1 MRFLLEK
8 GYYKNSMSNNARKA
22 YENSIMPWSKWTKQ
36 AVISEIANQ
45 LGVDDEDI
53 TLLKP
58 YKEYLVY
65 SSWHHTSKNYNKTDF
80 WKVEFDPSEIIVS
93 SEAQDQ
99 INKEKI
105 KHLISKSED
114 NIKVLQSLGN
124 EYIVKPTDNS
134 YIIEFKDKHPYLQ
147 NKFELLS
154 SMLTKEQAIER
165 ALKARQKEIN
175 EWIDIEQK
183 LIQKYKMQS
192 ITF

>member
-1 MRFLLEK
+1 MRFLLED

-65 SSWHHTSKNYNKTDF
+65 SSWHHTSKNYNKT
-80 WKVEFDPSEIIVS
+80 
-93 SEAQDQ
+93 
-99 INKEKI
+99 
-105 KHLISKSED
+105 
-114 NIKVLQSLGN
+114 

-175 EWIDIEQK
+175 EWIDTEQK